1 MLTLDHIVVVGRSRK
16 EATSLVQ
23 SRLGEAPAA
32 AGLHPHFGTHNPL
45 WGMGADCYLESI
57 AVNPEAPTPLFPRW
71 FGLDCF
77 FGPPR
82 IASWI
87 LATLDINAAL
97 ANLGP
102 EFGVPVTLERGPYKW
117 VISVSKTGDSPF
129 GGYGPALIQWDGTS
143 HPCQDLADSGCRLK
157 TLVVQHPQAAKMQD
171 TFGKMLSDTRVRIV
185 EGSSEISATIQTGNG
200 VVLMK

>member
-1 MLTLDHIVVVGRSRK
+1 MLTLDHIAVAGHSRK

-23 SRLGEAPAA
+23 SCLGEAPAA
-32 AGLHPHFGTHNPL
+32 AGLHPHFGTHNHL

-57 AVNPEAPTPLFPRW
+57 AINPEAPTPFFPRW
-71 FGLDCF
+71 FGLDHF
-77 FGPPR
+77 FGQPR

-97 ANLGP
+97 DNLGP
-102 EFGVPVTLERGPYKW
+102 EFGTPVTLERGPYKW
-117 VISVSKTGDSPF
+117 VISVSNTGDLPF

-143 HPCQDLADSGCRLK
+143 HPCQDLADSGCRLQ
-157 TLVVQHPQAAKMQD
+157 TLVVQHPQAAKMKD
-171 TFGKMLSDTRVRIV
+171 TIGRMISDTRVRII
-185 EGSSEISATIQTGNG
+185 EGSSEISATIRTNNG